1 MEISKTYEPQLLE
14 KKWYEFWEKSGYFK
28 PAGDPSQKPFTI
40 LIPPPNVTGILHMGH
55 VLNNT
60 LQDVVVRYHRMKGEP
75 TLWLP
80 GVDHAGI
87 ATQNVV
93 EKELAKEGTNRHE
106 LGRTKLLER
115 QEVKKRKRGDYHR
128 QLKLLRK
135 LRLGTPRLPWTKSVQ
150 SVKRCLCLFMQTLDL

>member
-1 MEISKTYEPQLLE
+1 MRKIMEIKKTYEAKQIE
-14 KKWYEFWEKSGYFK
+14 QKWYKFWEEGGYFK
-28 PAGDPSQKPFTI
+28 PAGDPAKAPFTV

-60 LQDVVVRYHRMKGEP
+60 LQDVVVRFHRMLGEP

-93 EKELAKEGTNRHE
+93 EKNWPRKAKTATRSAA
-106 LGRTKLLER
+106 K
-115 QEVKKRKRGDYHR
+115 
-128 QLKLLRK
+128 
-135 LRLGTPRLPWTKSVQ
+135 PWWN
-150 SVKRCLCLFMQTLDL
+150 

>member
-1 MEISKTYEPQLLE
+1 MEINKAYEAARIE
-14 KKWYEFWEKSGYFK
+14 RKWYKFWEDGGYFK
-28 PAGDPSQKPFTI
+28 ATADPSKKPFTL

-60 LQDVVVRYHRMKGEP
+60 LQDVVVRYHRMLGEP

-93 EKELAKEGTNRHE
+93 EKQLAKEGLSRHQIGREKLIE
-106 LGRTKLLER
+106 LIWNWKNEKGNIIIE
-115 QEVKKRKRGDYHR
+115 
-128 QLKLLRK
+128 QLKLLGASCDWERQ
-135 LRLGTPRLPWTKSVQ
+135 RFT
-150 SVKRCLCLFMQTLDL
+150 